1 MVPMRSINQGI
12 YQDRLSS
19 VFKHVGYIYEITEEL
34 SKIADHRGLLE
45 FDGYARQS
53 ISGKLG
59 LTREDLD
66 RLIRLCALYEL
77 IKFNPRTS
85 EIRILQTVR
94 CSHVK

>member
-1 MVPMRSINQGI
+1 MRSINQSI

-19 VFKHVGYIYEITEEL
+19 IFKHVGYIFEMTEEL
-34 SKIADHRGLLE
+34 SKIADHRGQLE
-45 FDGYARQS
+45 FDGYARQA

-59 LTREDLD
+59 LTREDID

-85 EIRILQTVR
+85 EIRILQSVR
-94 CSHVK
+94 CEHVR